1 MATGKKGAKG
11 NKTAHVLNLLT
22 APGEAAPPP
31 AEEAAEG
38 VPEAAP
44 AASGRPLL
52 PPILDTGAVRVTGQF
67 PRLRQPVSR
76 IFLAKLTHQS
86 RSAPEIIFAGGF
98 QFQNCHFPVQ
108 PLPFLHFLV

>member
-38 VPEAAP
+38 VPQAQIIKKAIEN
-44 AASGRPLL
+44 
-52 PPILDTGAVRVTGQF
+52 
-67 PRLRQPVSR
+67 
-76 IFLAKLTHQS
+76 FLQT
-86 RSAPEIIFAGGF
+86 
-98 QFQNCHFPVQ
+98 
-108 PLPFLHFLV
+108 

>member
-52 PPILDTGAVRVTGQF
+52 PPILEVAQDTH
-67 PRLRQPVSR
+67 LRG
-76 IFLAKLTHQS
+76 
-86 RSAPEIIFAGGF
+86 PEAERMGGGRGGG
-98 QFQNCHFPVQ
+98 
-108 PLPFLHFLV
+108 